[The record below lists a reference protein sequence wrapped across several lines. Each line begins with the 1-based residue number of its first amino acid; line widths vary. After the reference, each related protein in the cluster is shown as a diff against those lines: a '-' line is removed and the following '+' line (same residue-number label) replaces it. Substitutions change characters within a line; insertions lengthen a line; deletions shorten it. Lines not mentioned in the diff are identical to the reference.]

1 MTITNVMSQFY
12 LQRLNDTENNEEY
25 DAITK
30 MLALCNWVPRVQ
42 DEEE

>member
-30 MLALCNWVPRVQ
+30 MLTLCNWVPRVQ

>member
-1 MTITNVMSQFY
+1 MTITNVMSLFY
-12 LQRLNDTENNEEY
+12 LQRLNDTENKEEY

-30 MLALCNWVPRVQ
+30 MLTLCNWVPRVQ

>member
-25 DAITK
+25 DAIIK
-30 MLALCNWVPRVQ
+30 MFTLCNWVPRVQ

>member
-25 DAITK
+25 DAIIK
-30 MLALCNWVPRVQ
+30 MLTLCNWVPRVQ
-42 DEEE
+42 DEKE